1 MTARPVRFPVHEL
14 DRELRA
20 GAAAVCARYPLEYWA
35 RLEESAEFPEDFR
48 RDFVGAG
55 FASILI
61 PEEYG
66 GGGGT
71 MREQSAAM
79 EEVAAGGGGL
89 NATAAVHIPLLCVP
103 ALLRH
108 GTPEQRDRLLP
119 AIASGELFVS
129 FGVTEPDTG
138 TDTTRIATRA
148 RRTADGWTITGRK
161 VWNSGALRADA
172 VLLLVRTSAG
182 GARKGDGLSL
192 LLAPLRGDTVTI
204 TPIPKI
210 GRRAVAS
217 CELVFSDHV
226 VAEDAVVGTADAG
239 FYHLLAGLNAE
250 RLLLAAESIGLG
262 RWALEAAGRYAR
274 ERVVFDRPIGQ
285 NQAVA
290 HPLARAYVQ
299 LLAASEVTLRGLTLY
314 DDDGAA
320 AGPLGTIAN
329 AAKYLATEAAWA
341 CTEAAMQTF
350 GGYAFAREY
359 HIGRYWTETRLGR
372 LAPVNNEMVLNYIA
386 ERELDLPRSY

>member
-1 MTARPVRFPVHEL
+1 MRFPLHL
-14 DRELRA
+14 QDRELRA
-20 GAAAVCARYPLEYWA
+20 AAAAICARYPLDYWG
-35 RLEESAEFPEDFR
+35 RMEDEESFPEAFR

-71 MREQSAAM
+71 MREQSAAL

-89 NATAAVHIPLLCVP
+89 SATAAVHIPLLCVP
-103 ALLRH
+103 ALLKH
-108 GTPEQRDRLLP
+108 GTPDQRATLLP
-119 AIASGELFVS
+119 AIAAGELFVS
-129 FGVTEPDTG
+129 FGVTEPDAG
-138 TDTTRIATRA
+138 TDTTRISTRA
-148 RRTADGWTITGRK
+148 RRTADGWAVSGRK
-161 VWNSGALRADA
+161 VWNSGALRADR
-172 VLLLVRTSAG
+172 VLLLVRTSER

-192 LLAPLRGDTVTI
+192 LLAPLAGDTVTV

-217 CELVFSDHV
+217 CELVFTDHAV
-226 VAEDAVVGTADAG
+226 PDDALVGTLDAG
-239 FYHLLAGLNAE
+239 FYHLLDGLNAE

-262 RWALEAAGRYAR
+262 RWALEAASRYAR

-290 HPLARAYVQ
+290 HPLAKAYVQ
-299 LLAASEVTLRGLTLY
+299 LLAASEVTLRGLDMY
-314 DDDGAA
+314 DAGAT
-320 AGPLGTIAN
+320 AGALGTVAN

-359 HIGRYWTETRLGR
+359 HIGRIWTETRLGR

-386 ERELDLPRSY
+386 ERELGLPRSY

>member
-1 MTARPVRFPVHEL
+1 MHEL

-20 GAAAVCARYPLEYWA
+20 GAAAVCARYPLDYWA
-35 RLEESAEFPEDFR
+35 RLEESEEFPEDFR
-48 RDFVGAG
+48 RDFVRAG

-61 PEEYG
+61 PERYG

-71 MREQSAAM
+71 LREQAAAM
-79 EEVAAGGGGL
+79 EEAAAAGGGL

-103 ALLRH
+103 ALLAH
-108 GTPEQRDRLLP
+108 GSEEQRQRVLP
-119 AIASGELFVS
+119 AIASGELFVT
-129 FGVTEPDTG
+129 FGVTEPDAG
-138 TDTTRIATRA
+138 TDTTRITSRA
-148 RRTADGWTITGRK
+148 RRTTEGWRVSGRK

-172 VLLLVRTSAG
+172 VLLLVRTAPAG
-182 GARKGDGLSL
+182 DGLGGRKGDGLTL
-192 LLAPLRGDTVTI
+192 LLTPLTGDTVSI

-217 CELVFSDHV
+217 CELVFTDHLV
-226 VAEDAVVGTADAG
+226 PLDAVVGAVDAG
-239 FYHLLAGLNAE
+239 FHHLLSGLNAE

-262 RWALEAAGRYAR
+262 RWALETACRYAR
-274 ERVVFDRPIGQ
+274 ERIVFDRPIGQ

-290 HPLARAYVQ
+290 HPLAKAYVQ
-299 LLAASEVTLRGLTLY
+299 LLAASEVTLRGLDLY
-314 DDDGAA
+314 DEGGSAGA
-320 AGPLGTIAN
+320 LGTVAN
-329 AAKYLATEAAWA
+329 SAKYLATEAAWA

-372 LAPVNNEMVLNYIA
+372 LAPVNNEMVLNYLA
-386 ERELDLPRSY
+386 ERELGLPRSY